1 MYELGQIS
9 KVFEGLTPAMTA
21 LLYFVFNCLVQS
33 MPDPD
38 PGSTTFYVW
47 LFKFLHT
54 LAGNTNVVRKKV

>member
-1 MYELGQIS
+1 MNELGQIS
-9 KVFEGLTPAMTA
+9 KLLEGLTPGTVA

-38 PGSTTFYVW
+38 AGSTTVYVW